1 LKFLEAT
8 STILQK
14 ITGINLMK
22 RIVTGR
28 IIVLEVVQEISSAA
42 EDVAERWA
50 DKWMTVN
57 FGEDIE
63 EGELLEV

>member
-14 ITGINLMK
+14 ITGINLMR

-28 IIVLEVVQEISSAA
+28 IIVLEVVQEISNAA
-42 EDVAERWA
+42 EDVAEKWA

-57 FGEDIE
+57 FEEGIE
-63 EGELLEV
+63 VGELLEV